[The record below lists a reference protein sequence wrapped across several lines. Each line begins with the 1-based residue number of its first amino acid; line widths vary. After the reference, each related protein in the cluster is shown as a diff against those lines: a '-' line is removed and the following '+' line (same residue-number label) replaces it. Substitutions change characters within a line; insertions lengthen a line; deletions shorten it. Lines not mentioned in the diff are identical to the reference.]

1 MTQLETQLK
10 EIENEKEG
18 IETKFRREL
27 EKIDS

>member
-10 EIENEKEG
+10 EIENEKTE
-18 IETKFRREL
+18 IETKFRREF

>member
-1 MTQLETQLK
+1 MTQLDIQLK
-10 EIENEKEG
+10 EIENEKTE

>member
-10 EIENEKEG
+10 EIENEKTE

>member
-1 MTQLETQLK
+1 MTQLDTQLK
-10 EIENEKEG
+10 EIENEKTE